1 MMKPCP
7 YQPPATNNEE
17 YEGKA
22 LPAHGPL
29 AIAVG
34 EVEFGHG
41 MIVSEKRSTYVA
53 ER

>member
-1 MMKPCP
+1 MMKARPNQP
-7 YQPPATNNEE
+7 SSANYQK
-17 YEGKA
+17 YEGKT

-34 EVEFGHG
+34 YVEFGHG
-41 MIVSEKRSTYVA
+41 MIVSENRSTYVT